1 MKLISRLFGLR
12 QSVPVLLLAPGVSV
26 GGGVMRAAP
35 RPSLPA
41 ALQRLRRKRYPR
53 WMIVALLLVVFFL
66 LAGFAVSFEL
76 RTSWGQARLL
86 SSYAEEIDFGL
97 QPGPSDRIH
106 FPDMG
111 PYDVRF
117 GYAAMPAILERM
129 ADQPFRITAQA
140 RVSEQF
146 EEAVAWGLFPI
157 YGEKNQAGL
166 RIVDRGGATFYEVRY
181 PRYVYATFEDVP
193 PLIWQTLL
201 YIENRNMLDP
211 ALPYRNPAIEWNR
224 FSRALADEAMS
235 RLGIDRDGAGAST
248 LATQLEK
255 LRHSPGGQTDS
266 GPEKLRQM
274 ATASVRAYR
283 DGSETMA
290 AQRRI
295 VRDYLNAM
303 PLAAVAGYGEVT
315 GLGDGLWAW
324 YSTDVR
330 TVNALL
336 FHAPDT
342 AADTTSGGLAA
353 QAVAY
358 RQVLSLFL
366 ADRRPSYFLGQTAG
380 RAALEEVA
388 DDFLRVLASEGVISA
403 SLRDAAL
410 AVRAPLQ
417 PRARPADTTS
427 FVDRKAA
434 NAVRAELQ
442 GRLGTARLYDLD
454 HYDLSVRSTF
464 DADVQQEVATVL
476 TRLRDPVFVRENGL
490 GGYRLL
496 GGGDPADVSY
506 AIVLYE
512 TAPEGNLV
520 RVQAD
525 NFDGP
530 FDINKG
536 SKLELGSTAKLRTL
550 VSYLQVVD
558 TLYQQYAVLPA
569 ARRGAM
575 AAPADPLT
583 AWTLGYLARHP
594 GAPAADV
601 LEAALDRRY
610 SASPGERF
618 FTGGGLH
625 TFHNFSGEDDGR
637 VIPVRDAFRRSVNLV
652 FIRMMRDVVSFHRAR
667 LSGAPAGMLG
677 DGDDPR
683 RADYLA
689 RFADREGRQFTNR
702 FYHRYRGKSEAEVW
716 KAFTAAHRLT
726 PKRLAWAYRSVMP
739 EADTVSFKAFIR
751 TYGGAALS
759 DEKAGALYRTTDP
772 GAFSWQDRGYLAGVH
787 PLELWLLRYLRQHP
801 AGVWEDIVPAGAA
814 VRQEVYGWLLDS
826 EKKGAQDSRIRTL
839 LEEEA
844 FAEIHA
850 GWNKL
855 GYPFDSL
862 VPSLATAIGS
872 SADRPDALAELVGI
886 VLRGGMQYPARQ
898 IEELHFGEDTPFET
912 VLRADPPRP
921 LRVLSPAV
929 AAAVR
934 RAMTDVVEHGTAVR
948 AKGAVTLSDGTV
960 LPIGGKT
967 GTGDNQRSQF
977 GSGGRLLGSQ
987 SLNRTATFVFFIGD
1001 RFFGVLTVYV
1011 SGAEAAR
1018 YQVTSSLPTQVLKTL
1033 GPTLRPL
1040 FERAPARQAPRSGL
1054 QPSPW
1059 PPRGL
1064 ARLPDADHPQR

>member
-12 QSVPVLLLAPGVSV
+12 QPVPVLLLPPGVSEAS
-26 GGGVMRAAP
+26 GVMRAAA
-35 RPSLPA
+35 RPALPA
-41 ALQRLRRKRYPR
+41 ALQRLRRKQYRR
-53 WMIVALLLVVFFL
+53 WMVAALSLVVLLL
-66 LAGFAVSFEL
+66 LAGFAVSYEL
-76 RTSWGQARLL
+76 RTSWGQSKLL
-86 SSYAEEIDFGL
+86 SSYAEEIDFSL

-106 FPDMG
+106 FPEMG

-117 GYAAMPAILERM
+117 GYAAMPAILARM
-129 ADQPFRITAQA
+129 SDQPFRITAQA
-140 RVSEQF
+140 RVSERF

-166 RIVDRGGATFYEVRY
+166 RIVDRDGAAFYEVRY
-181 PRYVYATFEDVP
+181 PRYVYTTFEDVP

-235 RLGIDRDGAGAST
+235 RLGVDRDGAGAST

-283 DGSETMA
+283 NGPETMA

-324 YSTDVR
+324 YSVDVR
-330 TVNALL
+330 TVNDLL
-336 FHAPDT
+336 FRVSAP
-342 AADTTSGGLAA
+342 AAGGLAA

-380 RAALEEVA
+380 RAALEIVA
-388 DDFLRVLASEGVISA
+388 DDFLRILERDGVIPT

-442 GRLGTARLYDLD
+442 QRLGTARLYDLD

-464 DADVQQEVATVL
+464 DADVQKEVAAVL
-476 TRLRDPVFVRENGL
+476 TRLRDPAFVHENGL

-496 GGGDPADVSY
+496 GGGDPAAVSY

-550 VSYLQVVD
+550 VSYLQIVD

-569 ARRGAM
+569 ARLRSM

-583 AWTLGYLARHP
+583 AWTIGYLAGHP
-594 GAPAADV
+594 GARAADV

-610 SASPGERF
+610 SASAGERF

-625 TFHNFSGEDDGR
+625 TFHNFSAADDGS

-667 LSGAPAGMLG
+667 LPGTPAGMLA
-677 DGDDPR
+677 DGNDPR
-683 RADYLA
+683 RAAYLA
-689 RFADREGRQFTNR
+689 RFADREGRLFTNR

-726 PKRLAWAYRSVMP
+726 PKRLAWAYRSVTP
-739 EADTVSFKAFIR
+739 AADTASFKAFIR

-772 GAFSWQDRGYLAGVH
+772 GTFSWQDRGYLAGVH
-787 PLELWLLRYLRQHP
+787 PLELWLLRYLQQHP

-826 EKKGAQDSRIRTL
+826 EKKRAQDSRIRTL

-850 GWNKL
+850 EWKKL
-855 GYPFDSL
+855 GYPFESL
-862 VPSLATAIGS
+862 VPSYATAIGS

-898 IEELHFGEDTPFET
+898 IEEMHFGEDTPFET

-921 LRVLSPAV
+921 LRVLSPEV

-934 RAMTDVVEHGTAVR
+934 HAMTDVVEHGTAVR

-1011 SGAEAAR
+1011 SGAEAAG
-1018 YQVTSSLPTQVLKTL
+1018 YQFTSSLPTQVLKTL

-1040 FERAPARQAPRSGL
+1040 FERASVVRPAPRAAL
-1054 QPSPW
+1054 QPPPW
-1059 PPRGL
+1059 PPR
-1064 ARLPDADHPQR
+1064 ALPPAALSGPGIPRR

>member
-1 MKLISRLFGLR
+1 MKRLSRLFRLR
-12 QSVPVLLLAPGVSV
+12 QPVPVLLTPVESEVS
-26 GGGVMRAAP
+26 GVMRTAA
-35 RPSLPA
+35 RPALPA
-41 ALQRLRRKRYPR
+41 ALQPLRRKQYRR
-53 WMIVALLLVVFFL
+53 WMIVLLLLVVL
-66 LAGFAVSFEL
+66 LLMGGFAVSFEI

-86 SSYAEEIDFGL
+86 STYAEEIDYGL

-106 FPDMG
+106 FPDLG

-117 GYAAMPAILERM
+117 GYAAMPAILARM
-129 ADQPFRITAQA
+129 SDQPFRITAQA
-140 RVSEQF
+140 RVSERF
-146 EEAVAWGLFPI
+146 DAAVTWGLFPI

-201 YIENRNMLDP
+201 YIENRNLLDP
-211 ALPYRNPAIEWNR
+211 ALHYRNPAIEWDR

-266 GPEKLRQM
+266 GLEKLRQM

-283 DGSETMA
+283 DGPETMA

-324 YSTDVR
+324 YSADVR
-330 TVNALL
+330 TVNDLL
-336 FHAPDT
+336 FQVPGP
-342 AADTTSGGLAA
+342 AAGALAA

-380 RAALEEVA
+380 RAALEAVA
-388 DDFLRVLASEGVISA
+388 DDFLRILESDGVIST

-434 NAVRAELQ
+434 NAVRTELQ
-442 GRLGTARLYDLD
+442 QRLGTARLYDLD

-464 DADVQQEVATVL
+464 DAGVQKEVAAVL
-476 TRLRDPVFVRENGL
+476 TRLRDPAFVREHGL

-496 GGGDPADVSY
+496 GAGDPAHVSY

-512 TAPEGNLV
+512 TAAEGNLV

-550 VSYLQVVD
+550 VSYLQIVD
-558 TLYQQYAVLPA
+558 TLHQQYAALPA
-569 ARRGAM
+569 ARLRSM

-583 AWTLGYLARHP
+583 VWALGYLAGHP
-594 GAPAADV
+594 GAPASDL

-610 SASPGERF
+610 AAGSGERF

-625 TFHNFSGEDDGR
+625 TFHNFSAGDDGH

-652 FIRMMRDVVSFHRAR
+652 FIRMMRDVVSYYRAR
-667 LSGAPAGMLG
+667 LPGAPAGMLG
-677 DGDDPR
+677 DRNDPR
-683 RADYLA
+683 RAVYLA
-689 RFADREGRQFTNR
+689 RFADREGQQFTNR

-716 KAFTAAHRLT
+716 KTFTAAHRLT
-726 PKRLAWAYRSVMP
+726 PKRLTWAYRSVMP
-739 EADTVSFKAFIR
+739 AADTASFTAFIR
-751 TYGGAALS
+751 THGGAALS

-787 PLELWLLRYLRQHP
+787 PLELWLLRYLQQHP

-814 VRQEVYGWLLDS
+814 VRQEVYAWLLDS
-826 EKKGAQDSRIRTL
+826 DKKRAQDSRIRTL

-844 FAEIHA
+844 FAELHA
-850 GWNKL
+850 EWKKL
-855 GYPFDSL
+855 GYPFDTL
-862 VPSLATAIGS
+862 VPSLATSIGS

-912 VLRADPPRP
+912 VLRADPARP
-921 LRVLSPAV
+921 LRVLSPEV

-934 RAMTDVVEHGTAVR
+934 HAMTDVVEHGTAVR
-948 AKGAVTLSDGTV
+948 AKAAVTLSDGTV

-967 GTGDNQRSQF
+967 GTGDNQRGRF

-1011 SGAEAAR
+1011 SGAEAAD
-1018 YQVTSSLPTQVLKTL
+1018 YQFTSSLPTQVLKTL

-1040 FERAPARQAPRSGL
+1040 FESAPAVHPAGHDTPALSAAGSG
-1054 QPSPW
+1054 S
-1059 PPRGL
+1059 
-1064 ARLPDADHPQR
+1064 